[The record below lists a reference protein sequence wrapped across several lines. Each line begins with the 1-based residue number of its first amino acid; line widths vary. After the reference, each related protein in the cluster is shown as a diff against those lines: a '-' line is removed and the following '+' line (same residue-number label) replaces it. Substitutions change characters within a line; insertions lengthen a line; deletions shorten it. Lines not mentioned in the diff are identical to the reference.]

1 MKTEDAFSHSSFWK
15 PFFLQCSKETESFY
29 MNSKIDYTDSKK
41 VGKVGSFG
49 TSACVQNVS
58 EPYIIAHCSS
68 VKGSVVICLLYS

>member
-1 MKTEDAFSHSSFWK
+1 
-15 PFFLQCSKETESFY
+15 

-49 TSACVQNVS
+49 TSAWVQNVS

-68 VKGSVVICLLYS
+68 VKGSVIICLLYS